1 MQTNVWQKVRVQGF
15 LKAKV
20 AGSGWLILVT
30 FGTQAHVEFG
40 TRAQHQL
47 EAVIEKPEK
56 KKQTHSEVLEGRRK
70 SLKQAEVPLTTL

>member
-56 KKQTHSEVLEGRRK
+56 KNRLIQRSWKEGGK
-70 SLKQAEVPLTTL
+70 A